1 MRSNKKGFFLDKSI
15 LRQNKN
21 RNPSNHKVWTRRSVI
36 TPNMID
42 KNIEVHNG
50 KQFISVKI
58 NSSMV
63 GHKLG
68 EFSFTRKI
76 YQYKKGKKK

>member
-1 MRSNKKGFFLDKSI
+1 MRSKNKGFFIDKP
-15 LRQNKN
+15 LTNTE
-21 RNPSNHKVWTRRSVI
+21 SNGIKSKKIWSRRSVI
-36 TPNMID
+36 TPKMVD
-42 KNIEVHNG
+42 KNLEVHNG
-50 KQFISVKI
+50 KQFIAVKI

>member
-1 MRSNKKGFFLDKSI
+1 MRSNKKGFFLDKS
-15 LRQNKN
+15 LLKQQN
-21 RNPSNHKVWTRRSVI
+21 SNTMTHKVWTRRSVI
-36 TPNMID
+36 TPKMVD

-50 KQFISVKI
+50 KQFIAVKI
-58 NSSMV
+58 NNSMI